1 MNNQLI
7 IMAKRPALGQ
17 VKTRLAARVGEEKAL
32 AIYQR
37 LLNHTLQWT
46 KPLRPVVYWT
56 GSGHEPR
63 HDFVSKEQAS
73 GDLGMRMS
81 EAAMKELENADGF
94 VIIGTDCPEL
104 DEAMVQEAYAHLTHC
119 DVVIGPAH
127 DGGYYL
133 IAMRKHYPALFN
145 DMPWSTEVVC
155 EETILRCRR
164 LSLSVSMLPTL
175 SDVDEWDDI
184 LDVVH
189 RQWLI
194 S

>member
-1 MNNQLI
+1 
-7 IMAKRPALGQ
+7 
-17 VKTRLAARVGEEKAL
+17 
-32 AIYQR
+32 
-37 LLNHTLQWT
+37 
-46 KPLRPVVYWT
+46 
-56 GSGHEPR
+56 
-63 HDFVSKEQAS
+63 
-73 GDLGMRMS
+73 
-81 EAAMKELENADGF
+81 
-94 VIIGTDCPEL
+94 
-104 DEAMVQEAYAHLTHC
+104 MVQEAYAHLTHC

-145 DMPWSTEVVC
+145 EMPWSTELVC

-164 LSLSVSMLPTL
+164 LSLSVTMLPTL

>member
-1 MNNQLI
+1 MNNQLV

-17 VKTRLAARVGEEKAL
+17 VKTRIAARVGEEKAL

-37 LLNHTLQWT
+37 LLNHTLQWA
-46 KPLRPVVYWT
+46 KQLHPVVYWT
-56 GSGHEPR
+56 GSGDEPR
-63 HDFVSKEQAS
+63 HDFVSKEQTS

-81 EAAMKELENADGF
+81 EAAFKELENADGV

-119 DVVIGPAH
+119 DVVLGPAH

-133 IAMRKHYPALFN
+133 IGMRKHYPALFN
-145 DMPWSTEVVC
+145 EMPWSSEVVC

-164 LSLSVSMLPTL
+164 LSLSITMLPAL

-184 LDVVH
+184 QDVVH